1 MLAAEHHV
9 VRRTRTA
16 AKDTQLSDEEF
27 REVLKRA
34 IERDAAAAERDLQ
47 LQDLLEAGQ
56 ELGLST
62 EVLTKSFESYV
73 EKRRHLD
80 SLPRPAGCATTIEIS
95 DGQLTINIPPT
106 GLRLKFT
113 GQIAV
118 GIVFIGT
125 STQAA
130 SSRWLWIFP
139 VVGVWAIA
147 QALFRMLATTRIALG
162 TDAGRI
168 ERALGPIRWR
178 RSIDTLHLRARIEK
192 GNKDGESNLEPDHVA
207 LDYGRHSYR
216 LLEGYSLAEREWV
229 VAHVN
234 GWGSGPASNRAL
246 NPTST
251 DAPAG

>member
-1 MLAAEHHV
+1 M
-9 VRRTRTA
+9 A
-16 AKDTQLSDEEF
+16 AKDTQLSDQEF

-34 IERDAAAAERDLQ
+34 IEFDAAGAERDLQ
-47 LQDLLEAGQ
+47 LQDVIEAGR
-56 ELGLST
+56 ELDLST

-95 DGQLTINIPPT
+95 DGQLVTSIPPT
-106 GLRLKFT
+106 GLRLKFL
-113 GQIAV
+113 GQLGV

-130 SSRWLWIFP
+130 SSRWLLIFP

-147 QALFRMLATTRIALG
+147 QALFRTLASTRVVLD

-178 RSIDTLHLRARIEK
+178 RSIDTPHLRARMEK
-192 GNKDGESNLEPDHVA
+192 GNKDGESNLEPDHLA
-207 LDYGRHSYR
+207 LDYGKHSYR
-216 LLEGYSLAEREWV
+216 LLEGYSLTEREWV
-229 VAHVN
+229 VTHIN
-234 GWGSGPASNRAL
+234 GWGSRSASNRAL
-246 NPTST
+246 NPTGAG
-251 DAPAG
+251 APAG